1 MKDIN
6 ETVYTTKDLAAAAF
20 IKYND
25 IKMAMDDD
33 YKGYNSATKCWLFS
47 NPEKC
52 KELDFL
58 LRNGDAQV
66 EVLKYENAR
75 KSLLTMA
82 NSKY

>member
-1 MKDIN
+1 MN
-6 ETVYTTKDLAAAAF
+6 ELIYTTKDLAAAAF
-20 IKYND
+20 IRYNEV
-25 IKMAMDDD
+25 KMATDENH
-33 YKGYNSATKCWLFS
+33 KGYNINTKCWLFS